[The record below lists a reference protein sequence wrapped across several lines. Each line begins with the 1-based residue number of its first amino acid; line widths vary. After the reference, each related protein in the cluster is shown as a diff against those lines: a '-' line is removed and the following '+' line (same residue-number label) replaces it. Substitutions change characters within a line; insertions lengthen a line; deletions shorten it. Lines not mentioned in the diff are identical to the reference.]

1 MLGEQVSY
9 YVFPPKQNPTKGH
22 KGIFG
27 GDEHVST
34 LVTLML
40 SQVQSHKH
48 KGVYTGWMQF
58 CAYQTHL
65 TSHWVN
71 EKMNKNPN
79 FH

>member
-22 KGIFG
+22 KGTFG

-65 TSHWVN
+65 N
-71 EKMNKNPN
+71 EASNLSEWENE
-79 FH
+79 

>member
-1 MLGEQVSY
+1 MCTLKNVYFKIGEQVSY

-40 SQVQSHKH
+40 SQVQSQTQRCIH
-48 KGVYTGWMQF
+48 WMDAILCIPDTPQR
-58 CAYQTHL
+58 
-65 TSHWVN
+65 S
-71 EKMNKNPN
+71 K
-79 FH
+79 